1 VTIYCGIH
9 TKSAF
14 LVFFLS
20 SVCFKVFDID
30 RDGVLSEEELQH
42 MVDVLL
48 FVCHE
53 NKTAEELA
61 SDPFGQA
68 GE

>member
-1 VTIYCGIH
+1 MEFILNLL
-9 TKSAF
+9 SF
-14 LVFFLS
+14 FFFLS
-20 SVCFKVFDID
+20 PVCFKVFDID

-53 NKTAEELA
+53 NKSAEELA
-61 SDPFGQA
+61 SDPYGQA
-68 GE
+68 GK